1 MNDDKFLL
9 FILSETPKHGH
20 RAWLD
25 AYDSL
30 QRTPT
35 QVSLFLSSR
44 EISGAF
50 VAGIEIY
57 GSRIAYFLQQLLQYS
72 PLGRQTKEE
81 LDVKKS
87 LTGQI
92 VRRVLL
98 PLLDNEHLHDR
109 DAIFELLNSVIHLAD
124 RSVLDL
130 IAARIGE
137 IPHLLGKL
145 ISEEGNSQ
153 FLRAWTNTDPAV
165 MRNWTA
171 TAVDLAEQ
179 CESDHGIEHELDQ
192 WRRLEELTAY
202 LNTADAALKSS
213 PAGSSS
219 GLRRFDIWNYH
230 TVGLPAPAHPLLNSF
245 GLAAPS
251 SEQALHATIAS
262 LEGPETARIMAAVI
276 DSFPCRLC
284 FQRGFRKGAD
294 SRPMAA
300 GRDNTEQRLEGADL
314 ASFEGLLGM
323 NLGIWKIS
331 LSAQAMKDL
340 RQSKKE
346 GTYDDL
352 VLSGSWVIMGVG
364 RKFSPYPR
372 KAGGAGVGGL
382 GETISGKTGSG

>member
-1 MNDDKFLL
+1 MDDDKFLS

-30 QRTPT
+30 RRTPA

-50 VAGIEIY
+50 VAGIETY
-57 GSRIAYFLQQLLQYS
+57 GGRIAHFLQQLLQYS
-72 PLGRQTKEE
+72 PLGQQTKEE
-81 LDVKKS
+81 LDAKKS

-109 DAIFELLNSVIHLAD
+109 DAIFELLISVIHLAD
-124 RSVLDL
+124 RSVLYL

-137 IPHLLGKL
+137 IPRLLAKL
-145 ISEEGNSQ
+145 ISEERSSG
-153 FLRAWTNTDPAV
+153 FLRAWTSTDPTV

-171 TAVDLAEQ
+171 IAVDLAEQ
-179 CESDHGIEHELDQ
+179 CESDHGIEHELDR
-192 WRRLEELTAY
+192 WRRLEELAAY
-202 LNTADAALKSS
+202 LNKANTALKFP
-213 PAGSSS
+213 PAGSGSS
-219 GLRRFDIWNYH
+219 GLRIWNH
-230 TVGLPAPAHPLLNSF
+230 STVNLPAPALPLLDIF
-245 GLAAPS
+245 ELVAPG
-251 SEQALHATIAS
+251 SEQALRAAIAS

-276 DSFPCRLC
+276 DSFPCRPC
-284 FQRGFRKGAD
+284 FQRGFQKGAD
-294 SRPMAA
+294 ARPMAA

-352 VLSGSWVIMGVG
+352 VLSSSWLIMRVG
-364 RKFSPYPR
+364 RKLPPYPR

-382 GETISGKTGSG
+382 GETVSGETGSG

>member
-1 MNDDKFLL
+1 MDDDKFLS
-9 FILSETPKHGH
+9 FILSETPKNGH

-25 AYDSL
+25 AYESL
-30 QRTPT
+30 RRTPT

-44 EISGAF
+44 EISGTF
-50 VAGIEIY
+50 IAGIEIY
-57 GSRIAYFLQQLLQYS
+57 GSRIAYFLQQLLQYN
-72 PLGRQTKEE
+72 PLGQETKEE

-98 PLLDNEHLHDR
+98 PLLDNEYLHDR
-109 DAIFELLNSVIHLAD
+109 DSIFELLVSVIHLAD

-137 IPHLLGKL
+137 IPRLLGKL
-145 ISEEGNSQ
+145 ISEERNSQ

-192 WRRLEELTAY
+192 WRRLEELAAY
-202 LNTADAALKSS
+202 LNKANAVLKSS
-213 PAGSSS
+213 SAGSSS
-219 GLRRFDIWNYH
+219 SGLHRFSFWNYS
-230 TVGLPAPAHPLLNSF
+230 TVSLPAPALPLLDSF
-245 GLAAPS
+245 GLVAPGSEHALRAA
-251 SEQALHATIAS
+251 IAS

-276 DSFPCRLC
+276 GSFPCRPC
-284 FQRGFRKGAD
+284 FQRGFQKGTDA
-294 SRPMAA
+294 RPMAA

-346 GTYDDL
+346 G
-352 VLSGSWVIMGVG
+352 
-364 RKFSPYPR
+364 K
-372 KAGGAGVGGL
+372 
-382 GETISGKTGSG
+382 